1 MTARTDIAPPLARI
15 AIAIADYLI
24 PLTDEQRDDVIVRAL
39 CVVEAGSPAADT
51 PIPYRVTEPAVS
63 AGDDVPRTERKP
75 TAQYRTSLPMKWI
88 HVEATDDPAPMRPTP
103 QRVAQTRA
111 AATAAIEA
119 AARSIVEVLSDH
131 PDGLTKGALAV
142 ALNFERTNG
151 RFLAALHHVVNAGR
165 IRAQGNTNCR
175 RYLPAGK

>member
-15 AIAIADYLI
+15 AIAIADHLI
-24 PLTDEQRDDVIVRAL
+24 PLTEAQRDDVIVRAL
-39 CVVEAGSPAADT
+39 CVVEAGSPAADR
-51 PIPYRVTEPAVS
+51 PIPYVPTGRHPVTAC
-63 AGDDVPRTERKP
+63 DDVPEPST
-75 TAQYRTSLPMKWI
+75 
-88 HVEATDDPAPMRPTP
+88 PMRPTP

-111 AATAAIEA
+111 AATDAIEA

-165 IRAQGNTNCR
+165 VRAQGNTHNR
-175 RYLPAGK
+175 RYYPAGK